1 MGREMNGRKAGVDTW
16 GDGWKD
22 VLLSDGLAPIQKE
35 IWMSGEQTKGWI
47 DESKEGI
54 MDGQM
59 FEHEEMENPWYSR
72 DQET

>member
-1 MGREMNGRKAGVDTW
+1 MGS
-16 GDGWKD
+16 GWKD
-22 VLLSDGLAPIQKE
+22 VLLSDGLVSIQKE

-59 FEHEEMENPWYSR
+59 FEHEEMKDP
-72 DQET
+72 